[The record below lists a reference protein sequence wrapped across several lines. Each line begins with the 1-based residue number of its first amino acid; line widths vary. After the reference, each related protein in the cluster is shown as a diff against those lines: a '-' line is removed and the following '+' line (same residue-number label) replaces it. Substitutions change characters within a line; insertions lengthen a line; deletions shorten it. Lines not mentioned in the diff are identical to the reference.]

1 MLLYLR
7 LLSTCSIYTFSGS
20 AFPNLA
26 SLRYKDENEE
36 HLHHVLCH
44 EGTFVEPENSW
55 NKDGRIYYAVN
66 NLVRKLVVFSGFV
79 CMFVCFVLFC
89 LFVCF
94 CFVCLFVF
102 VLFGV
107 FFGDG
112 GGQNIALYIHI

>member
-79 CMFVCFVLFC
+79 CMFVCFVLF
-89 LFVCF
+89 
-94 CFVCLFVF
+94 VCLF
-102 VLFGV
+102 LFCLGF